1 MVFWQGK
8 MYYYPRPGEWT
19 AKDAIGNEENDIF
32 SIEVDGAVYVGQ
44 VQIVPVNDAPVGC
57 TR

>member
-1 MVFWQGK
+1 MTLYDSAFTILSRQ
-8 MYYYPRPGEWT
+8 
-19 AKDAIGNEENDIF
+19 DAIGNEENDIF

>member
-1 MVFWQGK
+1 VFWQGK